1 MPLRTASCR
10 VRLAQSSGTD
20 FPGHLGICRAI
31 GDNSPMRF
39 ILLFLL
45 GLAPGIALAADDPA
59 LRAVEH
65 YVLAQLQGQPGKV
78 SVSAGPID
86 PRLRLPACAAYQPY
100 TPSGTR
106 LIGNVSIGLRC
117 TAPARW
123 SIFVPVKIVIES
135 NYVASAVPLAAG
147 QTLQASDLSVL
158 SGDLGNLPAGV
169 LNDPAQA
176 VGKSLRFAVAAGQPL
191 RQDMLVAPQVIQQGQ
206 TVKLIFQGDGFS
218 ASNEGKALNAAA
230 EGQVV
235 QARTASG
242 TVVSG
247 IAQANGSVRVGGGA
261 P

>member
-1 MPLRTASCR
+1 
-10 VRLAQSSGTD
+10 
-20 FPGHLGICRAI
+20 LGICHAI
-31 GDNSPMRF
+31 GDNKTMRHF
-39 ILLFLL
+39 LFFLL
-45 GLAPGIALAADDPA
+45 ALGLGIAHATDDPA
-59 LRAVEH
+59 LRTVER
-65 YVLAQLQGQPGKV
+65 YVLEQLHGQPGKV

-86 PRLRLPACAAYQPY
+86 PRLRLPACSAYQPY

-135 NYVASAVPLAAG
+135 SYVASAVPLAAG
-147 QTLQASDLSVL
+147 QIVQAADLSVQ

-176 VGKSLRFAVAAGQPL
+176 IGKSLRFAVAAGQPL
-191 RQDMLVAPQVIQQGQ
+191 RQDMLLAPQVIQQGQ
-206 TVKLIFQGDGFS
+206 TVKLIFQGEGFT

-247 IAQANGSVRVGGGA
+247 IAQANGSVRVGGA